1 MPKTTSCSRRRMLAS
16 LGGMLG
22 AAALGTVLPPRRAVA
37 DEGEATDS
45 VDPADRRLLF
55 VVCASGGASLIDS
68 FLPVSED
75 EVPEGLDPSI
85 LNVYPSDL
93 IAQPG
98 ASNIR
103 CVRPIP
109 NTSFLVPRYSIE
121 EFLEAHYESTTV
133 ITHEVTSVN
142 HNVAQKRAMTGAGIN
157 GGRTIAEAASAHY
170 GQGLPLAN
178 CNMGYDGYL
187 EPGTDRYL
195 PRHARA
201 EVILNPQTYALST
214 HGHRGISSQLDAAG
228 VDRARAARGHLDQVS
243 PFGIT
248 YRDAPLREDYIR
260 ARDEIGPQLESV
272 DAITKLMLLDVDG
285 PEAAQ
290 LGMSP
295 VLDTLRGIFPNL
307 DSDIWQQQGAL
318 SFLLSYFGLASA
330 NTLALQFNPSFMG
343 DDLVGAPLAFDYSH
357 VLHRPSQSV
366 MWGRTLQVVDGLV
379 RLLQS
384 FDYLGDPALGKMWD
398 RSLIYIATDFGRDK
412 NRPSDSEMF
421 GTGHHLNNGSLLLSP
436 MLQGNRVFG
445 GVDPGTLMTYGFNR
459 QTGAPEPG
467 TLMREGDIYSL
478 IAQAMGIDFPGRR
491 DMSVVLAG

>member
-1 MPKTTSCSRRRMLAS
+1 MSKTTSCSRRRMLAG
-16 LGGMLG
+16 LGGLVG
-22 AAALGTVLPPRRAVA
+22 AAALGAALPPRRAA
-37 DEGEATDS
+37 AEETDTT

-68 FLPVSED
+68 FLPVSVD
-75 EVPEGLDPSI
+75 EVPDGVDAST
-85 LNVYPSDL
+85 LNVYPSEL

-98 ASNIR
+98 ASTIR

-109 NTSFLVPRYSIE
+109 DTSFLTPGYAIE
-121 EFLEAHYESTTV
+121 TFLEAHYESMTV
-133 ITHEVTSVN
+133 LTHEVTSVN

-157 GGRTIAEAASAHY
+157 GGRTIAEAVSARY
-170 GQGLPLAN
+170 GLGMPLAN

-195 PRHARA
+195 PSHARA
-201 EVILNPQTYALST
+201 EVILNPRTYALST
-214 HGHRGISSQLDAAG
+214 HGSRGITSPLDEASFER
-228 VDRARAARGHLDQVS
+228 VRAARGRLDQVS

-248 YRDAPLREDYIR
+248 YRDSPLRQDYVR
-260 ARDEIGPQLESV
+260 ARDEVGPQLESM
-272 DAITKLMLLDVDG
+272 DAITKLMLLDADG

-290 LGMSP
+290 LGLSP
-295 VLDTLRGIFPNL
+295 MLDTLRATFPQL
-307 DSDIWQQQGAL
+307 DSDIWQQQSAL
-318 SFLLSYFGLASA
+318 SFLLSFFGLSCA
-330 NTLALQFNPSFMG
+330 NTVALEFNPSFEG

-379 RLLQS
+379 KLLQS

-398 RSLIYIATDFGRDK
+398 RSLIYVATDFGRDK
-412 NRPSDSEMF
+412 NRPFGSEMF

-445 GVDPGTLMTYGFNR
+445 GVDPSTLLTYGFDR

-467 TLMREGDIYSL
+467 TLMREGDVYSL
-478 IAQAMGIDFPGRR
+478 VAQAMGVDFPGRR
-491 DMSVVLAG
+491 DMSAVLAG